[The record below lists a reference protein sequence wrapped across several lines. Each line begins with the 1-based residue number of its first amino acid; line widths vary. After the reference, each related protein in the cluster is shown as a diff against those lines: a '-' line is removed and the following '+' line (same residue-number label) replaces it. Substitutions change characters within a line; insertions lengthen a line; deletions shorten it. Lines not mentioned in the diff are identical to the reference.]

1 MKNELCLLIIDDDA
15 DDRKLFVESAQEV
28 DDSLVCVEATGGKEA
43 LEYLTDESN
52 LIPDFIFL
60 DLRMP
65 KVSGQKCLD
74 EIKKIP
80 RLAQIPVFVYSTS
93 TDKSDIKDLNKKG
106 AVLFISKP
114 TDPREIY
121 YLISTVIGEKWV

>member
-1 MKNELCLLIIDDDA
+1 MLIIDDDA
-15 DDRKLFVESAQEV
+15 DDRKLFVESAKEV
-28 DDSLVCVEATGGKEA
+28 DDNLVCVEAGGGKEA
-43 LEYLTDESN
+43 LDYLTNESN
-52 LIPDFIFL
+52 ILPDFIFL

-65 KVSGQKCLD
+65 KISGQKCLD

-80 RLAQIPVFVYSTS
+80 KLAQIPVFVYSTS
-93 TDKSDIKDLNKKG
+93 QDKTDIKDLNKQG

-121 YLISTVIGEKWV
+121 YLISTIIGEKWV